1 MNFNYRSIQSNK
13 PINMYDDPDMVISKL
28 MTENRD
34 LLRTIDRL
42 NDELKKKNRN
52 DTLFKDNMELKEENK
67 DLKKHI
73 RKIESSYQRLIE
85 KTQNYDN
92 ELKKSHDTINTLKN
106 EILKLKSSKEEL
118 LEKCQQMIEFERK
131 ERERRNGLK

>member
-1 MNFNYRSIQSNK
+1 MNFNYQLSQK
-13 PINMYDDPDMVISKL
+13 INMEDNSDMIISKL

-52 DTLFKDNMELKEENK
+52 DTLFKENMELKEENK

-73 RKIESSYQRLIE
+73 RKIESSYQRLNE
-85 KTQNYDN
+85 KTQSYDI
-92 ELKKSHDTINTLKN
+92 ELKRSHNTIDKLNN
-106 EILKLKSSKEEL
+106 EIMKLKSSKEEI
-118 LEKCQQMIEFERK
+118 LEKCQQMIEY
-131 ERERRNGLK
+131 ERRRCSK

>member
-1 MNFNYRSIQSNK
+1 MNFNYQSIQANK

-42 NDELKKKNRN
+42 NDELKNKNRN

-73 RKIESSYQRLIE
+73 RKIEFSYQRLIE

-92 ELKKSHDTINTLKN
+92 ELKNSRDTINTLKN

-118 LEKCQQMIEFERK
+118 LEKCQQMIEFER
-131 ERERRNGLK
+131 RRCSK

>member
-1 MNFNYRSIQSNK
+1 MNFNYQLSQK
-13 PINMYDDPDMVISKL
+13 INMEDNSDTIISKL

-73 RKIESSYQRLIE
+73 RKTESSYQRLIE

-92 ELKKSHDTINTLKN
+92 ELKNSHDTINSLKN

-118 LEKCQQMIEFERK
+118 LEKCQQMIEFER
-131 ERERRNGLK
+131 RRCSK